1 MSDSQRYNEMQLL
14 GQISQGEEPAFR
26 QLFQAYG
33 QKVFSFA
40 LQLVR
45 STSLAEEITRELF
58 LSIWAR
64 RSGLGELR
72 HFQSW
77 LSAMMQEH
85 AYAALRSL
93 ARERRMLAGEPDN
106 MRADF
111 SSEYERLLQ
120 AAIDRLPHLQ
130 REVYLLRTEG
140 LRPQAI
146 AEKTGLRPGL
156 VKSHLEAAVCRVRLF
171 LETHG
176 KAGCSCS
183 SETG

>member
-26 QLFQAYG
+26 QLFLAYG

-40 LQLVR
+40 LHLVR

-64 RSGLGELR
+64 RERLAELR

-85 AYAALRSL
+85 VYAALRSL
-93 ARERRMLAGEPDN
+93 ARERRMLAGEPDDIH
-106 MRADF
+106 ADF

-130 REVYLLRTEG
+130 REVYLLRTQG
-140 LRPQAI
+140 LRPEAI
-146 AEKTGLRPGL
+146 AEKTGLRADMVTGH
-156 VKSHLEAAVCRVRLF
+156 VEAAVRRVRLF
-171 LETHG
+171 LEAHG
-176 KAGCSCS
+176 KAGYS
-183 SETG
+183 